1 MIMKEDT
8 EFQHDPVNNQLF
20 LLQQA
25 LDYPDLSVYQDAIPS
40 YVSLVAKNLV
50 VNLRYITYIN

>member
-1 MIMKEDT
+1 MKEDT
-8 EFQHDPVNNQLF
+8 EFQHDPIDDQLF

-25 LDYPDLSVYQDAIPS
+25 LDYPDLSVYKVEIAS

-50 VNLRYITYIN
+50 INLRYIT